1 MRRHSNCAKRQRNHQ
16 RRQEKCC
23 CQRGRPT
30 APAGAAPAEPRAARA
45 VPGRSGCSPCSPAHL
60 RPTSAGWSLRAGA
73 GRWSADRQVAADG
86 RGAARRWAELPA
98 GRPPR
103 GSGPGTGREGVRT
116 GPPRHLASVACSP
129 GRPSAPHA
137 AGWVGGAPRTGL
149 QLGRGEFGVGGGC
162 RFGIPELAVGTMG
175 GAGAHDPWATAKHA
189 SGVRRALT
197 LEERAPP
204 ILDLRRAK
212 NTVLCLAEL

>member
-30 APAGAAPAEPRAARA
+30 APAGAAPAEPRAVRA

-86 RGAARRWAELPA
+86 RGAARRRAELPA

-116 GPPRHLASVACSP
+116 GPPRHLASVGCSP

-137 AGWVGGAPRTGL
+137 AQGGWGGRRGQGCSSAGGD
-149 QLGRGEFGVGGGC
+149 LGS
-162 RFGIPELAVGTMG
+162 A
-175 GAGAHDPWATAKHA
+175 AGAA
-189 SGVRRALT
+189 SGFPSWRSELWV
-197 LEERAPP
+197 ERAPMTP
-204 ILDLRRAK
+204 GRPLS
-212 NTVLCLAEL
+212 TPAELGGR

>member
-30 APAGAAPAEPRAARA
+30 APAGAAPAEPRAVRA
-45 VPGRSGCSPCSPAHL
+45 VPGRSGCPSCIPAHL
-60 RPTSAGWSLRAGA
+60 RPTSAGWSLWAGA

-86 RGAARRWAELPA
+86 RGAARRRAELTA

-116 GPPRHLASVACSP
+116 GPPRHLASVGCSP

-137 AGWVGGAPRTGL
+137 AQGGWGGAEDRAAARQGGIW
-149 QLGRGEFGVGGGC
+149 GRRRVPLRDSRAGGRNYG
-162 RFGIPELAVGTMG
+162 
-175 GAGAHDPWATAKHA
+175 W
-189 SGVRRALT
+189 SGR
-197 LEERAPP
+197 P
-204 ILDLRRAK
+204 
-212 NTVLCLAEL
+212 